1 MVTWCVAPI
10 LEELTH
16 LAHSARIV
24 NAGKGV
30 ATSLNSHLSS
40 ERFKHMHLKIK
51 DGNIG
56 QDLKFSR
63 IRRVTGYLVGDLS
76 RWNSGKLA
84 EQAERVKHQ

>member
-1 MVTWCVAPI
+1 
-10 LEELTH
+10 
-16 LAHSARIV
+16 
-24 NAGKGV
+24 
-30 ATSLNSHLSS
+30 
-40 ERFKHMHLKIK
+40 MHLKIK